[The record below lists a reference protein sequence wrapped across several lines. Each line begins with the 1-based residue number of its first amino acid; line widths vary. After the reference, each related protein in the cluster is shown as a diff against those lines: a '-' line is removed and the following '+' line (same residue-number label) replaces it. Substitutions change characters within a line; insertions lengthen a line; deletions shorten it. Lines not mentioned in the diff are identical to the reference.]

1 MASLS
6 TSCTCNLYCKKRS
19 GNKSLICSHCYAE
32 RQMKIYHN
40 LEKCLIKNTEI
51 LTNRILDKTELPII
65 NFLYFRFESFGDL
78 ININQIVNYF
88 NICKK
93 NPKVHFAL
101 WTKNP
106 FVIADAINKGV
117 AKPRNL
123 QIVYSSP
130 MINIVNDPG
139 YDFIDKIF
147 TVYDKKYI
155 KENNVNK
162 GVAKP
167 RNLQIVYSS
176 PMINIVNDPGY
187 DFIDKIFTV
196 YDKKYIKENNVSINC
211 GAEKCLSCGKCYNK
225 SKVRYI
231 NEMLK

>member
-1 MASLS
+1 MENVITTLNNAEKISGVHYTTKHTGKMEGMASLS

-155 KENNVNK
+155 KENNVN
-162 GVAKP
+162 
-167 RNLQIVYSS
+167 
-176 PMINIVNDPGY
+176 
-187 DFIDKIFTV
+187 
-196 YDKKYIKENNVSINC
+196 INC
-211 GAEKCLSCGKCYNK
+211 GAEKCLLCGKCYNK

>member
-1 MASLS
+1 MEGMASLS
-6 TSCTCNLYCKKRS
+6 TSCTCNLYCKQKS
-19 GNKSLICSHCYAE
+19 NNKLLICSHCYAE
-32 RQMKIYHN
+32 RQMKIYQN
-40 LEKCLIKNTEI
+40 LERCLVKNTEI
-51 LTNRILDKTELPII
+51 LTSRILDKSELPII

-78 ININQIVNYF
+78 ININQVVNYF

-106 FVIADAINKGV
+106 FIIDDAINKGV

-155 KENNVNK
+155 KENN
-162 GVAKP
+162 
-167 RNLQIVYSS
+167 
-176 PMINIVNDPGY
+176 IN
-187 DFIDKIFTV
+187 
-196 YDKKYIKENNVSINC
+196 INC

-225 SKVRYI
+225 SKIRYI
-231 NEMLK
+231 NEILK

>member
-1 MASLS
+1 MKNVITTLNNAEKISGVHYTIKHTGKMEGMASLS
-6 TSCTCNLYCKKRS
+6 TSCTCNSFCKNRS
-19 GNKSLICSHCYAE
+19 CDQSLICSHCYAE

-51 LTNRILDKTELPII
+51 LTGRILDKSELPII

-93 NPKVHFAL
+93 NPKVRFAL

-106 FVIADAINKGV
+106 FIIADAIREGYV
-117 AKPRNL
+117 KPKNL
-123 QIVYSSP
+123 QIIYSSP
-130 MINIVNDPG
+130 RINIVNEPK

-155 KENNVNK
+155 
-162 GVAKP
+162 
-167 RNLQIVYSS
+167 RQ
-176 PMINIVNDPGY
+176 ND
-187 DFIDKIFTV
+187 IH
-196 YDKKYIKENNVSINC
+196 INC
-211 GAEKCLSCGKCYNK
+211 GAEKCITCGKCYNK

-231 NEMLK
+231 NEMIK